1 MAPIALSLGPSPGV
15 DSRPFV
21 VAVCFAAS
29 VAFLTLMGYQTN
41 LMVYAPGEY
50 RFVDFARFGAPL
62 SLATWVLS
70 VLLIP
75 IFWPF

>member
-1 MAPIALSLGPSPGV
+1 
-15 DSRPFV
+15 
-21 VAVCFAAS
+21 